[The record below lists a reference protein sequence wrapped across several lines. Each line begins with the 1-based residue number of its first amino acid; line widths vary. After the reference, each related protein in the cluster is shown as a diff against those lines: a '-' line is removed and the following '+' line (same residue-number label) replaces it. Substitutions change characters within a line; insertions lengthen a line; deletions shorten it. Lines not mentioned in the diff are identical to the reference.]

1 MSRPEI
7 VIVVAASRNGVIG
20 KDGRLPW
27 HLPADL
33 RRFKSITMGA
43 PMIMGRKTFESLP
56 GLLPGRKHIILNRNR
71 GFAADGATVVHSVDE
86 ALAAVDGD
94 RVSIIG
100 GREVFELFRD
110 LADRMELTR
119 ICQDYEGDVYYQPAD
134 QGEWLEI
141 AREHHPAS
149 GGHPEFTFLTLIPDP
164 ER

>member
-7 VIVVAASRNGVIG
+7 VIVVAASQNGIIG

-33 RRFKSITMGA
+33 RRFKALTIGA

-56 GLLPGRKHIILNRNR
+56 GLLPGRKHIILTRNR
-71 GFAADGATVVHSVDE
+71 DFAADGATVVHSVED
-86 ALAAVDGD
+86 ALAAVGGD

-100 GREVFELFRD
+100 GRDVFELFRD
-110 LADRMELTR
+110 RADRMELTK
-119 ICQDYEGDVYYQPAD
+119 IWQDYEGDVYYQPAD
-134 QGEWLEI
+134 QGEWIEI
-141 AREHHPAS
+141 AREHHAESEGCPS
-149 GGHPEFTFLTLIPDP
+149 FTFFTLIPDP